1 MNDSIINN
9 IDITTNN
16 KDIISVTP
24 DSFEN
29 FYIANINKEGEEIN
43 YMIDKEEN
51 YYANFFMIKLLN
63 KDDEDATI
71 IKRLLNKKDIINI
84 GINFTNGKYILF
96 NLSKRRV
103 AEKGILENKYEESFK
118 DDDNNLCII
127 VTDKK
132 IKYKKELFA

>member
-1 MNDSIINN
+1 MNDSVINN

-63 KDDEDATI
+63 KCDEDNSV
-71 IKRLLNKKDIINI
+71 IKRLLNKKDIVNI

-96 NLSKRRV
+96 NVAKRRI
-103 AEKGILENKYEESFK
+103 AENGLLENKYEESFK
-118 DDDNNLCII
+118 DDNNNLCII
-127 VTDKK
+127 ITDKN

>member
-43 YMIDKEEN
+43 YMIDKEET

-63 KDDEDATI
+63 KSEDDDSI
-71 IKRLLNKKDIINI
+71 IKRLLKKKDIVNI

-96 NLSKRRV
+96 NIAKKRI
-103 AEKGILENKYEESFK
+103 AENGLLENRYEESFK
-118 DDDNNLCII
+118 DEDNNLCII
-127 VTDKK
+127 ITDKN